1 MLYFNKIHHQYY
13 IFCLWAKKLIS
24 FVLLSDCKMYKKIT
38 PPKKSLTD
46 FFNRICCKTYF

>member
-24 FVLLSDCKMYKKIT
+24 FVLLSDCKCI
-38 PPKKSLTD
+38 KKSPPQKIFDGL
-46 FFNRICCKTYF
+46 F